1 MINIAGIA
9 SVIIFYLLILGV
21 GLWAAR
27 KNEGGEGD
35 QEEEVLSLPIASCVC
50 LTSLPNYLS
59 FSRSCWPAATL
70 VCLSASSR

>member
-1 MINIAGIA
+1 MINIAGII

-35 QEEEVLSLPIASCVC
+35 QEEEVSMVIKRISDATNARLPC
-50 LTSLPNYLS
+50 L
-59 FSRSCWPAATL
+59 
-70 VCLSASSR
+70 V